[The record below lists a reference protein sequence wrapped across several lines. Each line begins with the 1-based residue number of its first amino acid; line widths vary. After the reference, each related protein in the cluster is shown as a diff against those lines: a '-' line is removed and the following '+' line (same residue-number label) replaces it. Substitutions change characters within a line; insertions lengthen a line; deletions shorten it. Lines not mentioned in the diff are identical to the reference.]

1 MYKWK
6 CFTEKASLR
15 PCRWDGSCGN
25 FYQRTTV
32 SAGKRLKRSV
42 MKRKTSAKMQS
53 WYHFHV
59 SSTLLYLRNE
69 IINTVSVNL
78 NIKSKNMWDTNSKP
92 DEMNQTVMR
101 KFVTKSNEKSSAEIN
116 CGKRYE
122 ILYIKDSGHMQY
134 EKY

>member
-1 MYKWK
+1 
-6 CFTEKASLR
+6 
-15 PCRWDGSCGN
+15 
-25 FYQRTTV
+25 
-32 SAGKRLKRSV
+32 
-42 MKRKTSAKMQS
+42 
-53 WYHFHV
+53 
-59 SSTLLYLRNE
+59 
-69 IINTVSVNL
+69 
-78 NIKSKNMWDTNSKP
+78 MWDTNSKP